1 MTMASL
7 QTFDRGLHMASP
19 LRFLPFS
26 GAAGWRVGQHQP
38 TQCWYTICHHQA
50 TRQGGFCHQAKNEC
64 PLNGDK
70 GPDLSAICNPLLEH
84 VTTLLLHNMTFYI
97 VDEVRVIRTKD

>member
-1 MTMASL
+1 
-7 QTFDRGLHMASP
+7 MASP